1 MAWDMAHHKKPQSHR
16 SASTAQRLTALLAVA
31 GVSALPLT
39 VAAQQA
45 APSIPGLVV
54 AAPSG
59 PAPGPVEAP
68 PGLFVSPPTP
78 TASIDR
84 AAPKPAPKPK
94 PAAAKRP
101 PAKPADG
108 DQARASTRIV
118 ALVNDEPI
126 TGFAVEQ
133 RARFM
138 ALSSNIGE
146 RARAN
151 MQAIAKNPSTN
162 ERLKAILEETIKA
175 NRGKTREQVIA
186 AFEVRKKSFVESL
199 QRQAVESARSGII
212 PTLRK
217 DALQELVDERL
228 KLQEGRKLSIPVP
241 ESDVDKI
248 FAQMAQRNKMSSA
261 EFSAHIAR
269 QGANAEVVKSRLR
282 ASLVWREVVRKRY
295 GHQINISQRDIE
307 SLAAQAGGDESQELK
322 LQLIT
327 IESPGKVDQR
337 AMAAR
342 LMEANALRG
351 EFKGCGS
358 MAGLAKGRAN
368 AKFQDLGW
376 RKPTSVAEPT
386 RSLLQS
392 AKDGEILPANLSG
405 AGVEIYAVCARR
417 TVKLDDEK
425 RQAAENQLQMKEF
438 EKLALRYLH
447 DLRKDALIEMR

>member
-1 MAWDMAHHKKPQSHR
+1 
-16 SASTAQRLTALLAVA
+16 
-31 GVSALPLT
+31 
-39 VAAQQA
+39 
-45 APSIPGLVV
+45 
-54 AAPSG
+54 
-59 PAPGPVEAP
+59 
-68 PGLFVSPPTP
+68 
-78 TASIDR
+78 
-84 AAPKPAPKPK
+84 
-94 PAAAKRP
+94 
-101 PAKPADG
+101 
-108 DQARASTRIV
+108 
-118 ALVNDEPI
+118 
-126 TGFAVEQ
+126 
-133 RARFM
+133 M

-175 NRGKTREQVIA
+175 NRGKSREQVIA

-199 QRQAVESARSGII
+199 QRQAVESARSGVL

-217 DALQELVDERL
+217 DALQELIDERL

-269 QGANAEVVKSRLR
+269 QGASADVVKSRLR

-295 GHQINISQRDIE
+295 GHQINVSQRDIE
-307 SLAAQAGGDESQELK
+307 SLAAQTGGDESQELK

-342 LMEANALRG
+342 LLEANALRG

-358 MAGLAKGRAN
+358 MASLAKGRAN

-376 RKPTSVAEPT
+376 RKPASVAEPT

-447 DLRKDALIEMR
+447 DLRKDALIEIR